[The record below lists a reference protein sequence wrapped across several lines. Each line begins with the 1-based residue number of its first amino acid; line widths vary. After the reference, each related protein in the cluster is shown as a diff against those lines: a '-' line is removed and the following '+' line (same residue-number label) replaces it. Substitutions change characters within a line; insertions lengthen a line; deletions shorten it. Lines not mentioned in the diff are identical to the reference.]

1 MILLAAQSVSAS
13 FLILFGS
20 MALIVAGIALLK
32 LHPFFVLVLA
42 AAAVGVAA
50 VAMGVAEGTAL
61 SALDK
66 VATEFGVAMAGIG
79 FPIAFAVVIG
89 AALMESG
96 SADKIVRW
104 SIRLLGEKR
113 APLALMSSAFILG
126 VPVFFDT
133 VFFLMVPLARA
144 LALRTGRNY
153 LLFLLAIAV
162 GGVITHGTVPPT
174 PGPLMVAESLSID
187 LGLAI
192 LGGMAAGILP
202 ALIGLWF
209 SRWLDRRNPV
219 ELRVVAGR
227 SLEEE
232 KAIAGRDESQLP
244 SLALAI
250 APVALPVLLIAGAT
264 LANALRANLP
274 SEVVTFAMLVGQ
286 KNVALL
292 IAAVI
297 AVSVYLKQRGLRWT
311 QTESLISEPLSTAG
325 VIVLITAAGGAYGAM
340 IRFAGI
346 GPAVQ
351 TVFAGSE
358 INYVLLAWCIAAVV
372 RVAQGSATVA
382 MITSVGIMGSLATAG
397 GFGVHP
403 LYIAL
408 SIGFGASVFSWMNDS
423 GFWVFSRMSG
433 LTQKE
438 TLRSW
443 TMALTVISV
452 VGLVQLLILSSLFP
466 FVGPSVA
473 AN

>member
-1 MILLAAQSVSAS
+1 MIFAVQSVSAP
-13 FLILFGS
+13 FIILFGS
-20 MALIVAGIALLK
+20 MALIVAGIAVFK
-32 LHPFFVLVLA
+32 FHPFFVLVLA

-50 VAMGVAEGTAL
+50 TMTGVAEGTAL
-61 SALDK
+61 AALDK
-66 VATEFGVAMAGIG
+66 VAAEFGVAMAGVG

-96 SADKIVRW
+96 SADKIVRC
-104 SIRLLGEKR
+104 SIRVLGEKR
-113 APLALMSSAFILG
+113 APLALMVSAFVLG

-144 LALRTGRNY
+144 LSLRTGRNY
-153 LLFLLAIAV
+153 LLLLLAIAV

-174 PGPLMVAESLSID
+174 PGPLMVADRLSID
-187 LGLAI
+187 LGVAI
-192 LGGMAAGILP
+192 LGGIAAGIIP
-202 ALIGLWF
+202 ALVGLWC

-219 ELRVVAGR
+219 EVRVVSGK
-227 SLEEE
+227 SLDEER
-232 KAIAGRDESQLP
+232 AIAARDESTLP

-250 APVALPVLLIAGAT
+250 APVVLPVLLIAGAT
-264 LANALRANLP
+264 IATAFRASLP
-274 SEVVTFAMLVGQ
+274 EGVVTMALLVGQ

-297 AVSVYLKQRGLRWT
+297 AVGVYLRQRGLRWT
-311 QTESLISEPLSTAG
+311 QTEDLVAGPLATAG

-351 TVFAGSE
+351 AVFADSE
-358 INYVLLAWCIAAVV
+358 INYVLLAWSITAVV

-382 MITSVGIMGSLATAG
+382 MITSVGIMASLATDQ

-408 SIGFGASVFSWMNDS
+408 AIGFGASILSWMNDS

-443 TMALTVISV
+443 TVILTVISL
-452 VGLVQLLILSSLFP
+452 VGLVQLLILSALMP
-466 FVGPSVA
+466 LAG
-473 AN
+473 

>member
-1 MILLAAQSVSAS
+1 MILLAAQSVSLP
-13 FLILFGS
+13 FIILFGS
-20 MALIVAGIALLK
+20 MALIVAGIAVFK
-32 LHPFFVLVLA
+32 IHPFFVLVLA
-42 AAAVGVAA
+42 AAAVGVSATLT
-50 VAMGVAEGTAL
+50 GVAEGTAL
-61 SALDK
+61 ASLDK
-66 VATEFGVAMAGIG
+66 VAVEFGVAMAGIG

-96 SADKIVRW
+96 SADKIVRC
-104 SIRLLGEKR
+104 SVRVLGEKR
-113 APLALMSSAFILG
+113 APLALMASAFILG

-174 PGPLMVAESLSID
+174 PGPLMVADQLSID
-187 LGLAI
+187 LGVAI
-192 LGGMAAGILP
+192 LGGLAAGILP
-202 ALIGLWF
+202 ALGALWL
-209 SRWLDRRNPV
+209 SRWIDARNPV
-219 ELRVVAGR
+219 EVRVVSGQ
-227 SLEEE
+227 SLDDE
-232 KAIAGRDESQLP
+232 KAIASRDESTLP
-244 SLALAI
+244 SLALAV
-250 APVALPVLLIAGAT
+250 APVILPVILIAGAT
-264 LANALRANLP
+264 MAMALRDSLP
-274 SEVVTFAMLVGQ
+274 AEAVTIASFIGQ

-297 AVSVYLKQRGLRWT
+297 AVGVYLRQRGLRWT
-311 QTESLISEPLSTAG
+311 QTEALVAGPLATAG

-351 TVFAGSE
+351 TVFEGSE
-358 INYVLLAWCIAAVV
+358 INYVLLAWCITAVV

-382 MITSVGIMGSLATAG
+382 MITAVGIMASLATED

-408 SIGFGASVFSWMNDS
+408 SIGFGASILSWMNDS

-443 TMALTVISV
+443 TVVLTVISV
-452 VGLVQLLILSSLFP
+452 LGLVQLLVLSALFP
-466 FVGPSVA
+466 FAG
-473 AN
+473 